1 MPWYSPRHLCG
12 QAAVCTYR
20 HHAATVACFR
30 MFHLGVLIAVRRIGA
45 CVCSGA
51 CVSPWMCMCRLI
63 LSVPCVI
70 VAAKGR
76 CALWLQCK
84 NSALPCET
92 RTNARQMGTRH
103 MSAQTLLQVAHLAVW
118 RVALSWVRLFVFRH
132 ATQPVI
138 HLHTTRRQQPTIDT
152 HRPPK
157 QPSYSM
163 AAG

>member
-1 MPWYSPRHLCG
+1 MRVQRRVCITMDVHVQTHPLSPLRDCCCQG
-12 QAAVCTYR
+12 KMRAVAAVQ
-20 HHAATVACFR
+20 
-30 MFHLGVLIAVRRIGA
+30 
-45 CVCSGA
+45 
-51 CVSPWMCMCRLI
+51 
-63 LSVPCVI
+63 
-70 VAAKGR
+70 K
-76 CALWLQCK
+76 K